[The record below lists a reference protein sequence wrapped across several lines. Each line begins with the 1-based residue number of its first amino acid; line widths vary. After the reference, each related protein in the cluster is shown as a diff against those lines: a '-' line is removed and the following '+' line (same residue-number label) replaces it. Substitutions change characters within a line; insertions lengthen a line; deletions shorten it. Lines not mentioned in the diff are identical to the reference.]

1 MNLQRQALVD
11 DLFHMLDAEQRAE
24 IEIGKIISSYKN
36 RSEIGAFK
44 RAIDLYCKFQS
55 IDDGIFTDEDF
66 NDFFEFLS
74 FSFREDASF
83 SEFVKIG
90 FYSGEVARSTVSSR
104 SSRREFDVNR
114 ENSQK
119 GFNIMEVVQQ
129 EPPKD
134 TANFK
139 KTKVEEKSGGL
150 QDSAYRQ
157 LDFNEEED
165 KKSHVSEAASRRSET
180 RSAVQIPEVREI
192 NMILMR
198 MRKTLAG
205 KGTRGFLQF

>member
-1 MNLQRQALVD
+1 M
-11 DLFHMLDAEQRAE
+11 
-24 IEIGKIISSYKN
+24 
-36 RSEIGAFK
+36 
-44 RAIDLYCKFQS
+44 YCKFQS

-119 GFNIMEVVQQ
+119 GFNMMEVVQQ
-129 EPPKD
+129 EQPKD
-134 TANFK
+134 SANFK
-139 KTKVEEKSGGL
+139 KTKVEERNVEL

-157 LDFNEEED
+157 LDFN
-165 KKSHVSEAASRRSET
+165 
-180 RSAVQIPEVREI
+180 
-192 NMILMR
+192 
-198 MRKTLAG
+198 
-205 KGTRGFLQF
+205 